1 MLREMLLAELQRR
14 WAALAV
20 LACLC
25 ASMPALYAIRLRD
38 VRPAWFM
45 LSYVETTILTRV
57 LFWMLV
63 VACAVWGFDTWSPE
77 RRGGWGYALALPVP
91 RLRLFSL
98 RYAAGLV
105 CLCAAMAALLAA
117 SYAAAAVVARP
128 AGIYAYPA
136 QYSAWAALTGWILY
150 TLGFVVGA
158 RSSRPAGTVILLLV
172 ALTAGL
178 AVSSRGLERMPG
190 SSGWWSGGASAI
202 GFLAEPPRLFDY

>member
-1 MLREMLLAELQRR
+1 MLREMLRAEVERR
-14 WAALAV
+14 WAALV
-20 LACLC
+20 LLACLC
-25 ASMPALYAIRLRD
+25 AAMPVLYAIRLRD
-38 VRPAWFM
+38 VRPAWFA
-45 LSYVETTILTRV
+45 LAYVEATILTRV

-77 RRGGWGYALALPVP
+77 RRSGWVYALALPVP
-91 RLRLFSL
+91 RLRLFYL

-105 CLCAAMAALLAA
+105 CLCGVLSALLAA
-117 SYAAAAVVARP
+117 AYAAAAAVALP

-136 QYSAWAALTGWILY
+136 QYSAWMALAGWTLY

-158 RSSRPAGTVILLLV
+158 RSSRPAATVIMLLV

-178 AVSSRGLERMPG
+178 AVSGREIGRMPSG
-190 SSGWWSGGASAI
+190 FERRSAVSSTL